1 MKEKRNLLIS
11 IGLSAILGWTL
22 GFLRLPFLEKNF
34 SFLLGFIACLALVLL
49 GLLIG
54 SVWEKNNFLPY
65 LFSKNSDTPNTF
77 TKNTFLAIFTLS
89 LIIVGG
95 FASSFLF
102 FQQTKFSKIQAEQQ
116 HKKLAEQFE
125 LEATTRKSNSLILMN
140 SLFDKI
146 EEELKSHPKRMLS
159 DEIIERIAA
168 LNYSFEPY
176 QYFDGEKFSEKKWSR
191 ERGQLLLSL
200 AKMKI
205 DTNSFNQIKSKVSFL
220 GADLKNANLAGADL
234 SNTDLR
240 EANFD
245 HANLVGANLSK
256 ANLEKASMQKAN
268 LSKANLQKANLK
280 DADLNWADFHLA
292 KLNQA
297 AFYSAN
303 MANAKLRN
311 ADLTEADLSWA
322 NLKNTF
328 FNDANLT
335 RAKFFEADL
344 RRTNLSNAI
353 LIETILT
360 SANLGESTFNKANLT
375 DAQIS
380 NMKTSDKDWLEKL
393 AEWKVIGAK
402 EIQKKHTVKKDP
414 SPHYQYRLQ
423 KVKTKK

>member
-22 GFLRLPFLEKNF
+22 GFLRLPFFEKNF

-89 LIIVGG
+89 LIVVGG

-102 FQQTKFSKIQAEQQ
+102 FQQTKFSKIHAEQQ

-140 SLFDKI
+140 NLFDKI
-146 EEELKSHPKRMLS
+146 EEDLKSHPKRMLS
-159 DEIIERIAA
+159 DEMIERIAT

-205 DTNSFNQIKSKVSFL
+205 DTSSFNQIKSKVSFL
-220 GADLKNANLAGADL
+220 GADLRKVDLAGADL

-268 LSKANLQKANLK
+268 LSE
-280 DADLNWADFHLA
+280 A
-292 KLNQA
+292 KLNETNLKNSTLQWTEFQA
-297 AFYSAN
+297 AELAGVFLNGAN
-303 MANAKLRN
+303 LSNAKLRKVDLIG
-311 ADLTEADLSWA
+311 ADLRWA
-322 NLKNTF
+322 NLSNVF
-328 FNDANLT
+328 LT
-335 RAKFFEADL
+335 GA
-344 RRTNLSNAI
+344 NLSNAN
-353 LIETILT
+353 LLETNLSQT
-360 SANLGESTFNKANLT
+360 NLEQANFTEANLITTVFNGANLT
-375 DAQIS
+375 GA
-380 NMKTSDKDWLEKL
+380 NLTEANLLAAKVEEDWLEKL
-393 AEWKVIGAK
+393 DKWQVIGAK
-402 EIQKKHTVKKDP
+402 EIQASYKIGEDALP
-414 SPHYQYRLQ
+414 QYQYKLL
-423 KVKTKK
+423 KIKK

>member
-89 LIIVGG
+89 LIVVGG

-102 FQQTKFSKIQAEQQ
+102 FQQTKFSKIHAEQQ

-140 SLFDKI
+140 NLFDKI
-146 EEELKSHPKRMLS
+146 EEDLKSHPKRMLS
-159 DEIIERIAA
+159 DEMIERIAT

-205 DTNSFNQIKSKVSFL
+205 DTSSFNQIKSKVSFL
-220 GADLKNANLAGADL
+220 GADLRKVDLAGADL

-245 HANLVGANLSK
+245 HANLVGANFHK

-268 LSKANLQKANLK
+268 LSE
-280 DADLNWADFHLA
+280 A
-292 KLNQA
+292 KLNETNLKNSTLQWTEFQA
-297 AFYSAN
+297 AELAGVFLNGAN
-303 MANAKLRN
+303 LSNAKLRKVDLIG
-311 ADLTEADLSWA
+311 ADLRWA
-322 NLKNTF
+322 NLSNVF
-328 FNDANLT
+328 LT
-335 RAKFFEADL
+335 GA
-344 RRTNLSNAI
+344 NLSNAN
-353 LIETILT
+353 LLETNLSQT
-360 SANLGESTFNKANLT
+360 NLEQANFTEANLITTVFNGANLT
-375 DAQIS
+375 GA
-380 NMKTSDKDWLEKL
+380 NLTEANLLAAKVEEDWLEKL
-393 AEWKVIGAK
+393 DKWQVIGAK
-402 EIQKKHTVKKDP
+402 EIQASYKIGEDALP
-414 SPHYQYRLQ
+414 QYQYKLL
-423 KVKTKK
+423 KIKK

>member
-11 IGLSAILGWTL
+11 TGLGAILGWTL
-22 GFLRLPFLEKNF
+22 GFLRLPFLENNF

-54 SVWEKNNFLPY
+54 AVWKKNTFLST
-65 LFSKNSDTPNTF
+65 FFGKNSTTPNTF
-77 TKNTFLAIFTLS
+77 TKNVSRFIITLS
-89 LIIVGG
+89 LIIAGG

-102 FQQTKFSKIQAEQQ
+102 FQQNKFSKIQAEQQ
-116 HKKLAEQFE
+116 HIKLAEQFE
-125 LEATTRKSNSLILMN
+125 LEATTRKSNSLNLIN
-140 SLFDKI
+140 NLFDKI
-146 EEELKSHPKRMLS
+146 EKELQAHPKRMLS
-159 DEIIERIAA
+159 DEMIERIAT

-176 QYFDGEKFSEKKWSR
+176 QYFDGEKFSEKKWSP

-205 DTNSFNQIKSKVSFL
+205 DSSSFNQIKSKISFL
-220 GADLKNANLAGADL
+220 GADLRKVDLAGADL

-245 HANLVGANLSK
+245 HANLVGANFHK

-268 LSKANLQKANLK
+268 LTKANLREANLK

-297 AFYSAN
+297 ACYSAN
-303 MANAKLRN
+303 MTNAKLRN
-311 ADLTEADLSWA
+311 ADLTEANLSWA

-393 AEWKVIGAK
+393 TKWKVIDAK
-402 EIQKKHTVKKDP
+402 EIQKKYTVKKDP

-423 KVKTKK
+423 KVKTKN

>member
-268 LSKANLQKANLK
+268 LSE
-280 DADLNWADFHLA
+280 A
-292 KLNQA
+292 KLNETNLKNSTLQWTEFQA
-297 AFYSAN
+297 AELAGVFLNGAN
-303 MANAKLRN
+303 LSNAKLRKVDLIG
-311 ADLTEADLSWA
+311 ADLRWA
-322 NLKNTF
+322 NLSNVF
-328 FNDANLT
+328 LT
-335 RAKFFEADL
+335 GA
-344 RRTNLSNAI
+344 NLSNAN
-353 LIETILT
+353 LLETNLSQT
-360 SANLGESTFNKANLT
+360 NLEQANFTEANLITTVFNGANLT
-375 DAQIS
+375 GA
-380 NMKTSDKDWLEKL
+380 NLTEANLLAAKVEEDWLEKL
-393 AEWKVIGAK
+393 DKWQVIGTK
-402 EIQKKHTVKKDP
+402 EIQASYKIGEDALP
-414 SPHYQYRLQ
+414 QYQYKLL
-423 KVKTKK
+423 KIKK